1 MPASPRRAGLAH
13 AVVCGLRQTD
23 RLAHADGE
31 EHRRRHGG
39 AITAAQFCSVSSV
52 IRLGHLDVAGVA
64 MDSTKNDISQT
75 GHRAGVCVS
84 STDDY
89 G

>member
-1 MPASPRRAGLAH
+1 MPLSAAYDKLIARARR
-13 AVVCGLRQTD
+13 C
-23 RLAHADGE
+23 E

-64 MDSTKNDISQT
+64 MDSTKNDISQM
-75 GHRAGVCVS
+75 GIGLGCASPRPMI
-84 STDDY
+84 TDKY
-89 G
+89 EKPEK